1 VPTVIK
7 GSEGEKE
14 VQMRRLHRRQALAY
28 ALGVLTAGGGFAV
41 GAAWAGHAAAGDNTI
56 HACAQKG
63 TGGLYQQT
71 AAGACRPG
79 DQTVEWSITGPQG
92 SQGIQGVQGIQGI
105 QGLKGDQ
112 GAPGKNILTAL
123 SPNGLFSI
131 TVSNSGILIGGPNAT
146 FTVDFAGARMNTI
159 GGASP

>member
-1 VPTVIK
+1 
-7 GSEGEKE
+7 
-14 VQMRRLHRRQALAY
+14 MRRLHRRQAIAY
-28 ALGVLTAGGGFAV
+28 VLGVLTAGGGFAV

-56 HACAQKG
+56 HACVQKASG
-63 TGGLYQQT
+63 AFYQQT
-71 AAGACRPG
+71 AAGDCRPG

-92 SQGIQGVQGIQGI
+92 IQGI
-105 QGLKGDQ
+105 QGPPGPKGDQ
-112 GAPGKNILTAL
+112 GPPGKDILTAA

-146 FTVDFAGARMNTI
+146 FTVDFQGARMNTI